1 MDRLAKNPLLGH
13 MCPMPKGRHTK
24 NNLTRVREGIGLS
37 QLEFA
42 RRLGVLVSIIKK
54 VEAGER
60 PASSDLA
67 ARVFAETGVLLTSR
81 SEEAP
86 IEYTKAKYAAWKR
99 QVRLDQQS
107 VREAGRVIMRHV
119 ELVMAASARPGVEK
133 FSAVFHGLVQAVER
147 VKKEFKLEEPIEAEL
162 RQRQKTGFK
171 GDSKL
176 KGQEPVR
183 LSKPAGWL
191 PAKELCD
198 LVVPHLEFI
207 KAIGAVDESKL
218 TGAQKARLAQI
229 KKQLR
234 RETNTLLHL

>member
-1 MDRLAKNPLLGH
+1 
-13 MCPMPKGRHTK
+13 MPHAERATYK

-42 RRLGVLVSIIKK
+42 RRLGVSVSIIKK

-60 PASSDLA
+60 PTNSDLVT
-67 ARVFAETGVLLTSR
+67 RVFAETGVLLASS

-86 IEYTKAKYAAWKR
+86 IEYTKAKHAAWKR

-119 ELVMAASARPGVEK
+119 KLVMAASARPGVEK

-147 VKKEFKLEEPIEAEL
+147 VKREFKLEEPIEAEL

-171 GDSKL
+171 DASKL
-176 KGQEPVR
+176 RSEEPESIGQSR
-183 LSKPAGWL
+183 WAGCRPRSCATWL
-191 PAKELCD
+191 CRILNSSRPSARWT
-198 LVVPHLEFI
+198 
-207 KAIGAVDESKL
+207 KA
-218 TGAQKARLAQI
+218 
-229 KKQLR
+229 
-234 RETNTLLHL
+234 N